1 MFLEFNNQQIE
12 LDENGYLKNGNDWKE
27 SIATLIAEK
36 ENIIL
41 TKAHW
46 EVIYFVRDFYATYET
61 SPAMRA
67 LTKAMALKLGA
78 EKANS
83 RALYQLFPE
92 GPAKQ
97 ATKIAGLPKPVNC
110 I

>member
-1 MFLEFNNQQIE
+1 MFLETSSQKIA
-12 LDENGYLKNGNDWKE
+12 LDKQGYLKNWQEWDE
-27 SIATLIAEK
+27 QIAEHLAIK
-36 ENIIL
+36 EGIAL